1 MKQLR
6 KALENQVWLLVAV
19 RGVELPVR
27 NGCDYEFKDARVSI
41 TVGLTVDIYCND
53 LS

>member
-27 NGCDYEFKDARVSI
+27 NEEMEVI
-41 TVGLTVDIYCND
+41 TSLKMHVLA
-53 LS
+53 SP